1 MSLPFS
7 RTLRSLEA
15 DRSRRGPWIALAGI
29 VVLGAWTTWAFAARV
44 AVFAESSEARLA
56 VRRAVFTLEAPIAS
70 PIEAVNAVLDQRVA
84 RGDVLFQ
91 LDDRGPRLAR
101 DDAAARIAALESEI
115 ESARAELEAV
125 RRTRA
130 QDADV
135 LVVARREGE
144 LALQRTELEKRMSE
158 EELRRLEE
166 LRGSGA
172 VAELS
177 ISKARTEVEKK
188 AVEIDAQQAAVER
201 LGLQG
206 ARDESDLSARLAG
219 LARTLAERDGAL
231 ASARSAL
238 RRHEHEIELCKV
250 RAPCDG
256 TIGEI
261 APLAPG
267 AFVAAGARLATVL
280 AQGRVA
286 VEARFSPRD
295 ALGRVRAGQAAEL
308 ALDGFPRV
316 EFGALPLVV
325 ERVASEARDGRVQVE
340 LALQGDASERLPRE
354 HGLPGSVRVEI
365 ERAAPAALLL
375 RAVGRAWSTHAASAS
390 TSSETRRDG

>member
-1 MSLPFS
+1 MPQPFS

-29 VVLGAWTTWAFAARV
+29 VVLAAWATWAFAARV
-44 AVFAESSEARLA
+44 AVFAESSDARLA
-56 VRRAVFTLEAPIAS
+56 VRRAVFVLEAPIDG
-70 PIEAVNAVLDQRVA
+70 PIETVSAALDQRVA

-101 DDAAARIAALESEI
+101 DDAAARIEALEAEI
-115 ESARAELEAV
+115 ASARAELEAV
-125 RRTRA
+125 ERTRA
-130 QDADV
+130 QDVAV
-135 LVVARREGE
+135 LAAARREGE
-144 LALQRTELEKRMSE
+144 LVLQRTELEKRMSE

-188 AVEIDAQQAAVER
+188 VVEIDAQRSAVER

-206 ARDESDLSARLAG
+206 VRDESDLAARLAG
-219 LARTLAERDGAL
+219 LARTVAEREGAL

-250 RAPCDG
+250 RAPADG

-267 AFVAAGARLATVL
+267 AFVAAGGQLATVL
-280 AQGRVA
+280 AEGRVA
-286 VEARFSPRD
+286 VEARFTPRD

-325 ERVASEARDGRVQVE
+325 ERVAGEARDGRVQVE
-340 LALQGDASERLPRE
+340 LAVQGDASARLPRE

-375 RAVGRAWSTHAASAS
+375 RAVGRAWSTEAASAPP
-390 TSSETRRDG
+390 TSETSRDG